1 MSIQD
6 ILTFIGGITLFI
18 YGITLTSKNLE
29 IFAFTGFR
37 KFLDKITSKPIF
49 GVALGSLFTALIQS
63 SSATTIMVVSL
74 ANSGT
79 MSFEN
84 TVGVIFGANI
94 GTTATAQII
103 AFNLT
108 GLGLPI
114 FALGFLLS
122 FLSKKES
129 IKAIGNAI
137 MGFGLIFIGMQFM
150 ENSVASLKDSK
161 FFTDLFISMSKNP
174 ILGVLVSALFTGI
187 EQSSS
192 VTVGI
197 VQALGAQKLIDLNA
211 AFALIIGANIGTTVT
226 ALIAGIG
233 TNIQAKRAAISHLLF
248 NIIGAIIFLIIFKP
262 YLSLISNT
270 SSDLVR
276 QIANAHT
283 FFNIFCAFAMLPFT
297 NQFVKLVK
305 KLVPGEE
312 TIIETGT
319 KFIDKRLLKIPSFA
333 LDALKKETIR
343 LMEIVKGNMELVWGM
358 IIKNSKKPIQQVLIT
373 ENVINNINKEIQA
386 FAPLLVSQ
394 SLPKEQSVEVNLYVN
409 VSSQIERIGDIVK
422 GTAELVE
429 EKVQVGANFT
439 DQAKEDLMKML
450 NIVNGEYEII
460 MQNFDDFNI
469 ECFNRIEGIE
479 KEIDKMEVDLRN
491 AHIERLMQGVCKPDA
506 GIFYLDILSDLE
518 RVSDHIY
525 KIAKLLKKFYKL

>member
-1 MSIQD
+1 
-6 ILTFIGGITLFI
+6 
-18 YGITLTSKNLE
+18 
-29 IFAFTGFR
+29 
-37 KFLDKITSKPIF
+37 
-49 GVALGSLFTALIQS
+49 
-63 SSATTIMVVSL
+63 
-74 ANSGT
+74 
-79 MSFEN
+79 
-84 TVGVIFGANI
+84 
-94 GTTATAQII
+94 
-103 AFNLT
+103 
-108 GLGLPI
+108 
-114 FALGFLLS
+114 
-122 FLSKKES
+122 
-129 IKAIGNAI
+129 
-137 MGFGLIFIGMQFM
+137 
-150 ENSVASLKDSK
+150 
-161 FFTDLFISMSKNP
+161 
-174 ILGVLVSALFTGI
+174 
-187 EQSSS
+187 
-192 VTVGI
+192 
-197 VQALGAQKLIDLNA
+197 
-211 AFALIIGANIGTTVT
+211 
-226 ALIAGIG
+226 
-233 TNIQAKRAAISHLLF
+233 
-248 NIIGAIIFLIIFKP
+248 
-262 YLSLISNT
+262 
-270 SSDLVR
+270 
-276 QIANAHT
+276 
-283 FFNIFCAFAMLPFT
+283 MLPFT

-305 KLVPGEE
+305 RLVPGEE

-394 SLPKEQSVEVNLYVN
+394 SLPQEQSVEVNLYVN

-422 GTAELVE
+422 GTAELIE

>member
-1 MSIQD
+1 
-6 ILTFIGGITLFI
+6 
-18 YGITLTSKNLE
+18 
-29 IFAFTGFR
+29 
-37 KFLDKITSKPIF
+37 
-49 GVALGSLFTALIQS
+49 
-63 SSATTIMVVSL
+63 
-74 ANSGT
+74 
-79 MSFEN
+79 
-84 TVGVIFGANI
+84 
-94 GTTATAQII
+94 
-103 AFNLT
+103 
-108 GLGLPI
+108 
-114 FALGFLLS
+114 
-122 FLSKKES
+122 
-129 IKAIGNAI
+129 
-137 MGFGLIFIGMQFM
+137 
-150 ENSVASLKDSK
+150 
-161 FFTDLFISMSKNP
+161 MSKNP
-174 ILGVLVSALFTGI
+174 LLGVLVSALFTSI

-192 VTVGI
+192 VTIGI

-233 TNIQAKRAAISHLLF
+233 TNIQAKRAAVSHLLF
-248 NIIGAIIFLIIFKP
+248 NILGAIIFLIIFKP
-262 YLSLISNT
+262 YLSLISLT
-270 SSDLVR
+270 SNDLVR

-283 FFNIFCAFAMLPFT
+283 FFNILCAAAILPFT

-358 IIKNSKKPIQQVLIT
+358 IIKNTKKPIQQVLTT

-422 GTAELVE
+422 GTAELIE

-469 ECFNRIEGIE
+469 ECFNRIEDIE